1 MVFFD
6 TCVWI
11 ELCCAA
17 TPVDAAQRAK
27 AQKAATLI
35 SNAIADGEAI
45 VTCKEQLIEII
56 SAVMKVKMREY
67 NKTCKINAQVGVG
80 NIKEYRKTQDFSS
93 TQELCKQAISD
104 VCKMTTSFPM
114 DEYDVTD
121 IMDHIHLVD
130 INDFLYYQ
138 YCVTKKINFSS
149 FDADFNGLN
158 ASEYIHIV

>member
-45 VTCKEQLIEII
+45 VTCKEQLI
-56 SAVMKVKMREY
+56 
-67 NKTCKINAQVGVG
+67 
-80 NIKEYRKTQDFSS
+80 
-93 TQELCKQAISD
+93 
-104 VCKMTTSFPM
+104 
-114 DEYDVTD
+114 
-121 IMDHIHLVD
+121 
-130 INDFLYYQ
+130 
-138 YCVTKKINFSS
+138 
-149 FDADFNGLN
+149 
-158 ASEYIHIV
+158 

>member
-56 SAVMKVKMREY
+56 SAVMKVKCGSIIKLAKLML
-67 NKTCKINAQVGVG
+67 KLALGILK
-80 NIKEYRKTQDFSS
+80 NIEKRKTF
-93 TQELCKQAISD
+93 QAHKS
-104 VCKMTTSFPM
+104 CASKP
-114 DEYDVTD
+114 
-121 IMDHIHLVD
+121 
-130 INDFLYYQ
+130 YQ
-138 YCVTKKINFSS
+138 MFAK
-149 FDADFNGLN
+149 
-158 ASEYIHIV
+158 

>member
-1 MVFFD
+1 
-6 TCVWI
+6 
-11 ELCCAA
+11 
-17 TPVDAAQRAK
+17 
-27 AQKAATLI
+27 
-35 SNAIADGEAI
+35 
-45 VTCKEQLIEII
+45 
-56 SAVMKVKMREY
+56 MKVKMREY

-138 YCVTKKINFSS
+138 YCVTKKINFYS